1 MKHERD
7 YTVGLYKSLR
17 DPKEAALY
25 LNAALEDGD
34 PALFLLALSDVTKAN
49 GGIGKFSKKCGLNRV
64 SMYRMLSRRGNPAL
78 LGVEHLLNAMG
89 LRFVVAP
96 RGR

>member
-1 MKHERD
+1 MKHERS
-7 YTVGLYKSLR
+7 YLIGLYKALR
-17 DPKEAALY
+17 DPKEAAGY
-25 LNAALEDGD
+25 LNAALEDGV
-34 PALFLLALSDVTKAN
+34 PAVFLLALNDVTRAN
-49 GGIGKFSKKCGLNRV
+49 GGMSKFSKKCGLNRV